1 MKIILFISK
10 IFIIIIKSLRYK
22 NKQLKEQ
29 VKILEKEL
37 YNKRDDCIDLND

>member
-22 NKQLKEQ
+22 NKQLKKQ
-29 VKILEKEL
+29 VKVLEKEL